1 MHPDRPRGLGHPLA
15 LDQEQGPP
23 PQRLL
28 RGGRAKVS
36 SNNVGIYEPK
46 DFEAIPDEDWRR
58 IIEVNFMSGVRL
70 CRHHLPR
77 MKERGW
83 GRIVFI
89 SSESAVNIPVEMV
102 HYGVT
107 KTMQVALARGLA
119 ESCAGTAVTVNS
131 VLAGPT
137 RSEGVGKFVED
148 LAKAQGVDPA
158 QVERDFFATAR
169 PSSLLQRFAD
179 PAEVAPLVAF
189 LASPLSA
196 ATNGAALR
204 AEGGVVRSI
213 L

>member
-1 MHPDRPRGLGHPLA
+1 
-15 LDQEQGPP
+15 
-23 PQRLL
+23 
-28 RGGRAKVS
+28 
-36 SNNVGIYEPK
+36 
-46 DFEAIPDEDWRR
+46 
-58 IIEVNFMSGVRL
+58 MSGVRL
-70 CRHHLPR
+70 CRHYLPR

>member
-1 MHPDRPRGLGHPLA
+1 
-15 LDQEQGPP
+15 
-23 PQRLL
+23 
-28 RGGRAKVS
+28 
-36 SNNVGIYEPK
+36 
-46 DFEAIPDEDWRR
+46 
-58 IIEVNFMSGVRL
+58 
-70 CRHHLPR
+70 
-77 MKERGW
+77 
-83 GRIVFI
+83 
-89 SSESAVNIPVEMV
+89 MV

-119 ESCAGTAVTVNS
+119 EGCAGTAVTVNS

-137 RSEGVGKFVED
+137 RSEGVGRFVED
-148 LAKAQGVDPA
+148 LAKARDVDPA
-158 QVERDFFATAR
+158 EVERDFFATAR
-169 PSSLLQRFAD
+169 PSSLLRRFAE